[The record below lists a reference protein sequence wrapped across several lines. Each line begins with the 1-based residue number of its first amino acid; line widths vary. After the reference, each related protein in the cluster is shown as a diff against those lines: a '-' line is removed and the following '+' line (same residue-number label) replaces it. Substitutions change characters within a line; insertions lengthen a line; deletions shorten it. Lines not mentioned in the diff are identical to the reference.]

1 MLNGPDLSFMPVQTM
16 EDWADAMEQAIRESK
31 PVYAFFW
38 ADWCEYC
45 KKMAAETIENQT
57 VAFILKENFIC
68 CSLDTEIPDVT
79 FLTENLGITELPG
92 SLILNSDGNG
102 LFFASGVLE
111 PTKFEGILRDALR
124 RFALFSELKEKNQAY
139 TDTLLDMLSF
149 LEEQSGDQS
158 DAEEKIN
165 AYFESLSREAFLDPI
180 NWTIMQELTISSDSL
195 AFDKIKESLDQLVS
209 YYGAPLVVDLLNK
222 VLTDT
227 ADLAIFNEDGLL
239 LDRGLEEVFPILDG
253 QFEDTLKELGMDTDI
268 LGLNLR
274 FDYLLEME
282 DFAGIEKLAASTLET
297 NELTKKEA
305 FARNLSIK
313 AIESESAELMTMA
326 EAWSRLALEL
336 NRDFNNEMV
345 YGIVISSRSN
355 AEEALTYFRDLFEKY
370 REVEEY
376 REIIENTLDS
386 LGNL

>member
-1 MLNGPDLSFMPVQTM
+1 MLNSPDLSFLPVQTM

-57 VAFILKENFIC
+57 VASILKDNFVC

-124 RFALFSELKEKNQAY
+124 RFGLFSELKEKNQAY

-158 DAEEKIN
+158 DAEEKID
-165 AYFESLSREAFLDPI
+165 AYFESLSKEAFLDPI

-195 AFDKIKESLDQLVS
+195 AFNKIKESLDQLVS

-227 ADLAIFNEDGLL
+227 VDLAILNEDGMLL
-239 LDRGLEEVFPILDG
+239 ARGLEEVFPILDG
-253 QFEDTLKELGMDTDI
+253 QFGDTMKELGMDTDI

-274 FDYLLEME
+274 FDYLFEME

-297 NELTKKEA
+297 NDLTKKEA

-313 AIESESAELMTMA
+313 AIESESSEIMAMA
-326 EAWSRLALEL
+326 ETWSSLALEL

-345 YGIVISSRSN
+345 YGIVISSRGN
-355 AEEALTYFRDLFEKY
+355 ADEALTYFRDLFEKY